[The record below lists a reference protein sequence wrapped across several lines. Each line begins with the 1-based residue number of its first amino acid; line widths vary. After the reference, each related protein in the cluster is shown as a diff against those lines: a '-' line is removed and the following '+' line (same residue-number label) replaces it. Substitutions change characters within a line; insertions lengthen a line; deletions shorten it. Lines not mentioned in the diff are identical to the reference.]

1 MYPMLETVHILS
13 QSLSQLS
20 TTTKTVYQQITQFLT
35 TLTPLC
41 TSHPTLFAPH
51 LQVILSFLPQ
61 LILPAVDS
69 GPTPTVSRPF
79 PSSASKQGA
88 FVFPPPGS
96 SSSPPEPEIDDEA
109 EARSTM
115 RLTAL
120 EFMISLSEA
129 RPNMVKKD
137 ENWVSV
143 MVRACLEGMSELD
156 EDEDINIWLKEDVSN
171 ISIFL

>member
-1 MYPMLETVHILS
+1 
-13 QSLSQLS
+13 
-20 TTTKTVYQQITQFLT
+20 
-35 TLTPLC
+35 
-41 TSHPTLFAPH
+41 
-51 LQVILSFLPQ
+51 
-61 LILPAVDS
+61 
-69 GPTPTVSRPF
+69 
-79 PSSASKQGA
+79 
-88 FVFPPPGS
+88 
-96 SSSPPEPEIDDEA
+96 
-109 EARSTM
+109 M